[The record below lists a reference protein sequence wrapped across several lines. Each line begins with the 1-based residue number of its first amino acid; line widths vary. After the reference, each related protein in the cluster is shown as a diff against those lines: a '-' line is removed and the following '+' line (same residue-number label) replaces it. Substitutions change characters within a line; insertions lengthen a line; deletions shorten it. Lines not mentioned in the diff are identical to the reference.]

1 MRYRHCLILALTTML
16 AVPAMAASSACDREC
31 LEQVAHQYLDAYRM
45 RDTTRAPFDAR
56 VRFSENNVEMPFP
69 DGSWD
74 TVTLQVGEPMVLS
87 DPKNGQVGIF
97 TSILQNDTPTFV
109 GIRLAVRRGR
119 ITEVEHILSTRRN
132 LSSPPTPIG
141 DIWTFVR
148 DQDFPQPVPEGRR
161 ASREALLRHANGYFD
176 TLQFNNGE
184 IRGTRF
190 APGAT
195 RNENGLLFTE
205 IEQGFRSGRYRFNN
219 RVRDRECFVVD
230 EYRSA
235 VMCRGY
241 IDHKGVLDQYRLT
254 DGTVATSVFREPQT
268 WSFFEAFK
276 VKDDAIT
283 AVEATFTGAPY
294 YIRSPFV
301 KKPDPKYDAL
311 AGDNGGF

>member
-1 MRYRHCLILALTTML
+1 MNKFKSALLYGLMMVGV
-16 AVPAMAASSACDREC
+16 ASPAFAAQRCDKAC
-31 LEQVAHQYLDAYRM
+31 LEGIAGSYRAAWLKH
-45 RDTTRAPFDAR
+45 DPQLAPFAR
-56 VRFSENNVEMPFP
+56 GVRFVENNVEMPFP

-74 TVTLQVGEPMVLS
+74 TVTREVGEPLVLS
-87 DPKNGQVGIF
+87 DPLTGQVGIY
-97 TSILQNDTPTFV
+97 TSVFQNDTQTFV
-109 GIRLAVRRGR
+109 AVRLRVRNSR

-141 DIWTFVR
+141 DILTYKR
-148 DQDFPQPVPEGRR
+148 DPDFTREVAAAER
-161 ASREALLRHANGYFD
+161 ATRTQLVAHANGYFS

-219 RVRDRECFVVD
+219 RVRDRDCFLVD
-230 EYRSA
+230 EARSA

-241 IDHKGVLDQYRLT
+241 IDHKGVLDNYTLT
-254 DGTVATSVFREPQT
+254 DGTPARSVFREPQT
-268 WSFFEAFK
+268 WSFFESFK
-276 VKDDAIT
+276 VKSDQIT

-301 KKPDPKYDAL
+301 KRADPVYDAL
-311 AGDNGGF
+311 K